1 MSHTLTIRLTDE
13 LAEWL
18 RENSR
23 RSGIPAGRIIREQL
37 EKARTADNQGDEP
50 WRKLIGSVRGLDP
63 NLSQRKGFEGQQL
76 PGRSTKSKRRR
87 GKA

>member
-37 EKARTADNQGDEP
+37 EKARNADHHREEP
-50 WRKLIGSVRGLDP
+50 WMKLIGSIKGPRD
-63 NLSQRKGFEGQQL
+63 LSSRKGFEGQPY
-76 PGRSTKSKRRR
+76 PGTRRR
-87 GKA
+87 KRTAR